1 MQVYMATC
9 AACHKLGGAG
19 DAAVGPDLNQP
30 YNPTEYFQEP
40 FLRKLIRDPASV
52 RNWGGGAMP
61 GFAPEAL
68 SEANLNDLIA
78 YLRQMARQRG
88 QKP

>member
-1 MQVYMATC
+1 
-9 AACHKLGGAG
+9 
-19 DAAVGPDLNQP
+19 
-30 YNPTEYFQEP
+30 
-40 FLRKLIRDPASV
+40 
-52 RNWGGGAMP
+52 MP

-68 SEANLNDLIA
+68 SKANLDDLIA